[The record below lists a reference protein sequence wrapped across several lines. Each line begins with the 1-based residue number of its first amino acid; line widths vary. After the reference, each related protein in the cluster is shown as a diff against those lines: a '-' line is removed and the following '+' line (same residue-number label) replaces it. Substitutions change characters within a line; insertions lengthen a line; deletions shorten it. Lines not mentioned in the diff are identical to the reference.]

1 MKNHVYNTDLLLK
14 PYRDEIDFLDRKIVE
29 LLVNRFQVIH
39 KVAAIK
45 AEHAIEATIKERVLE
60 VINNATEYA
69 AELSDDDD
77 LIGEIYHQIVSL
89 SCSLEDDI
97 INAKV
102 EKISASKG

>member
-1 MKNHVYNTDLLLK
+1 MTNNINLLLK
-14 PYRDEIDFLDRKIVE
+14 PYRDQIDHLDRQIVE
-29 LLVNRFQVIH
+29 LLVSRFQVIH

-45 AEHAIEATIKERVLE
+45 YQHNIEAIIQERVQE

-77 LIGEIYHQIVSL
+77 MINKIYHLIVSL

-97 INAKV
+97 IHAGIKKSQIV
-102 EKISASKG
+102 QK